1 MDFILEKSPWWGGF
15 YERLISIIKN
25 CLKKV
30 IGKSFLNYEEISTV
44 LIDVEQTLNSRPL
57 TYLEEDN
64 NKEAL
69 TPFHLLYGR
78 NVINT
83 ESLNSDVVNGTDNT
97 RYLRQR
103 YTVLKQVLEHFNNR
117 FFNEYIN
124 SLHERHCY
132 DRKNVSDECKLRIGE
147 IVLIKQENM
156 PRLKWH
162 KGRVMNFIVCQDK
175 LIRGVTL
182 RAINNSGKRIILKRP
197 LQHSVPLEV
206 RKENEPAD
214 KSSDSNIN
222 DDNTIIV
229 NTDKELRKSRR
240 VAAMNAN
247 LIQRLNEEG

>member
-1 MDFILEKSPWWGGF
+1 M
-15 YERLISIIKN
+15 
-25 CLKKV
+25 
-30 IGKSFLNYEEISTV
+30 NYEEISNV

-64 NKEAL
+64 TKEAL
-69 TPFHLLYGR
+69 TPFDLLYGR

-103 YTVLKQVLEHFNNR
+103 YTVLKQVFEHFNNR

-124 SLHERHCY
+124 SLHVRHCY

-162 KGRVMNFIVCQDK
+162 KVRVMNFTVGQDK

-197 LQHSVPLEV
+197 LQHLVTLEV
-206 RKENEPAD
+206 
-214 KSSDSNIN
+214 
-222 DDNTIIV
+222 
-229 NTDKELRKSRR
+229 
-240 VAAMNAN
+240 
-247 LIQRLNEEG
+247 